1 MDSMMRA
8 FDRSL
13 LAMDRLVPGATI
25 LKAGRTI
32 SLVGVIL
39 PLLLIGLLKFTDIEI
54 DALKPVIAYTP
65 WLVWLYPVF
74 GEAGASFFLGI
85 VELITALLLIASVW
99 SPRAGVVG
107 GLLALLTFTVTVST
121 MLALPIWEAGSGGFP
136 FLNGFGQF
144 LIKDV
149 ALLGIA
155 AIVLGDSI
163 RRLHPG
169 A

>member
-8 FDRSL
+8 FDHSL
-13 LAMDRLVPGATI
+13 LALDRLVPGATI
-25 LKAGRTI
+25 LKAGRAI

-54 DALKPVIAYTP
+54 DALKPVISNTP

-155 AIVLGDSI
+155 AVVLGDSI
-163 RRLHPG
+163 RRLRSG
-169 A
+169 T